1 MHVEDQMVRLI
12 SVRLNVMIPVLLR
25 GYHCQICPLSI
36 HVQVRIE
43 QLLFIQSATA
53 LSPCSLMNDF
63 TYFYMVLIQKSVLNN
78 VIYSIL
84 SILSVFE

>member
-1 MHVEDQMVRLI
+1 M
-12 SVRLNVMIPVLLR
+12 
-25 GYHCQICPLSI
+25 
-36 HVQVRIE
+36 QVRIE